1 MDFHDDYPSYETMYN
16 HDEAYGKK
24 ARRKLWNVFWI
35 MLVITIVELLI
46 GTFAD
51 RMGLL
56 TELRGSTLSLKMIF
70 VILTIVKAGYI
81 VMSFMHLG
89 HEVKFMKYIILMP
102 YIIFMFYAIFIILTE
117 GTYAGTGGRA
127 THVDPVLV
135 KQQKMILEH
144 HKNGGG
150 HDGGHDQKTGHDEA
164 AKEEAHH

>member
-1 MDFHDDYPSYETMYN
+1 MEFHDDYPSYETMYN
-16 HDEAYGKK
+16 HDETYGKK

-51 RMGLL
+51 KMGLL
-56 TELRGSTLSLKMIF
+56 TDLRGSTLSLKAIF

-102 YIIFMFYAIFIILTE
+102 YIVFMFYAIFIILVE
-117 GTYAGTGGRA
+117 GTYAGGDGRV
-127 THVDPVLV
+127 TKVDPVIV
-135 KQQKMILEH
+135 KQQKTILEH
-144 HKNGGG
+144 HKSGGG
-150 HDGGHDQKTGHDEA
+150 HHAEPHDKA
-164 AKEEAHH
+164 AESGNMENQAKH